1 MAVTTRGL
9 GVGPSDLDAPRLVFV
24 TLKDAPHRRRV
35 AIPLPENAAW
45 DKFTASVAAKLKL
58 GAVDGVFLAS
68 TGEVITR
75 LDQLQDIDDLAV
87 TEAPAQLATSTSG
100 VAPAAVQRTSSTP
113 FRGLGGGSEPAV
125 SPLQVE
131 PAVHDEDGDSKYQKR
146 HSALQRTLQPLFPG
160 LFSSSNGRL
169 PVTTKDISSNGAVTS
184 PGPSVDL
191 ARKRPRR
198 RSRRWVD
205 PRSALMAFALLCCLG
220 TMVFVY
226 LHTVGLR
233 GSLP

>member
-1 MAVTTRGL
+1 MYD
-9 GVGPSDLDAPRLVFV
+9 PQDAPRLVFV

-87 TEAPAQLATSTSG
+87 TE
-100 VAPAAVQRTSSTP
+100 
-113 FRGLGGGSEPAV
+113 
-125 SPLQVE
+125 VE

-169 PVTTKDISSNGAVTS
+169 PVTTK
-184 PGPSVDL
+184 
-191 ARKRPRR
+191 
-198 RSRRWVD
+198 
-205 PRSALMAFALLCCLG
+205 
-220 TMVFVY
+220 
-226 LHTVGLR
+226 
-233 GSLP
+233 